1 MPSNHEN
8 ETLFVLKV
16 FPDTK
21 ATEGQVNLVSAEDR
35 ERTAS
40 SATKGCDGAD
50 GDDEAVQRLF
60 VCRECKAFFNDTTSL
75 FEHQKL
81 HKTQNATENNVC
93 DDSTAQAELPSSE
106 NVSAGARNADERSK
120 YKRTGKNYLAER
132 FVTNK
137 ANDQLVICKAVG
149 VSRKIT
155 EDSRSE
161 ATCNICKWSGSDSD
175 LSNHLENRHS
185 TVSFE
190 CAVCGDQFREYHLP
204 YPHNFSIILR

>member
-1 MPSNHEN
+1 MSSNHEN

-16 FPDTK
+16 FPGTK
-21 ATEGQVNLVSAEDR
+21 ATEGQVTSVTAEDR

-40 SATKGCDGAD
+40 PATNCCDGTD
-50 GDDEAVQRLF
+50 GDDEPVQRLF

-81 HKTQNATENNVC
+81 HKTQNATQNNFC
-93 DDSTAQAELPSSE
+93 DDSTARAKLSSSE
-106 NVSAGARNADERSK
+106 NVSADAQNADKGSK
-120 YKRTGKNYLAER
+120 YKTTGKNYLALR
-132 FVTNK
+132 FVTKK

-149 VSRKIT
+149 VSRKNAK
-155 EDSRSE
+155 DGRSE
-161 ATCNICKWSGSDSD
+161 ATCEMCRWSGSDSD
-175 LSNHLENRHS
+175 LSNHLESRHS

-190 CAVCGDQFREYHLP
+190 CAACGDQFREYHLP